1 MPAETLA
8 RMSHRAPIGSQRRR
22 PTRAQVAIATLLGI
36 AIATF
41 AAVTERIVYDEKV
54 LPGITVAGI
63 DAAGMTERQLT
74 QRLDALAAQLENR
87 VFRAT
92 VGATKLTAPASEL
105 GYEVDVEA
113 TVRAARIAGRTGNPI
128 SAALGFVTRRISDE
142 SVGLRHTTDEKS
154 LDRTAQRWSTEVNTK
169 VRNASIEIVS
179 GAVRIVEP
187 AAATGISVADV
198 RSALDKAS
206 STLDLQ
212 PKITLRQTTVQ
223 PTIDRAQA
231 EAVAADARR
240 TLAGQYNVR
249 SGSDSFVIPG
259 AQLASSLEAV
269 VEGNKLRLAIN
280 DERFRIALGP
290 SLQTLAEPPV
300 DARFRINRDDTVS
313 IIDGKNGRGPDLRK
327 VAAAILAGIQDI
339 DAPSVTVAPM
349 HDTAWAQSLGITKKI
364 TSFTSH
370 HPCCAPRVTN
380 IQVAAKT
387 MNGTVVEPG
396 RVFSLNDVVGP
407 RTEARGFVS
416 APVFYGEFTED
427 FGGGV
432 SQLATTTYNAAFWA
446 GFEIVTHK
454 PHTIY
459 FDRYPMG
466 REATVNY
473 PSLDLKW
480 RNDSRHGVLVTTSFS
495 NTGITVSLYG
505 NTEGRKV
512 RETTDGCSVGP
523 ITDTRNDPR
532 CITVV
537 ETIDI
542 IETEVPCPAESSAD
556 DPKNVCATLKPGE
569 RAAGPRGH
577 TGYSVEFFRT
587 ITDPGKP
594 PRVQRFRWRYR
605 MLPDIV
611 LVAPGDPAA
620 STTTTGIGPSTST
633 APPGGSTT
641 TTKPPATSTTTT
653 TGP

>member
-1 MPAETLA
+1 MAAETLA
-8 RMSHRAPIGSQRRR
+8 RMSNRAPSGSQRQR
-22 PTRAQVAIATLLGI
+22 PTRAQLAIASLLGI

-41 AAVTERIVYDEKV
+41 AAVTERIVYDEEV
-54 LPGITVAGI
+54 LPGIVVAGI
-63 DAAGMTERQLT
+63 DATGMTERQLT

-105 GYEVDVEA
+105 GYHVDVES
-113 TVRAARIAGRTGNPI
+113 TVRAARIAGRTGNPM
-128 SAALGFVTRRISDE
+128 SAVLGLVTRRISDT
-142 SVGLRHTTDEKS
+142 SVELRHTIDTAS
-154 LDRTAQRWSTEVNTK
+154 LHRTALRWSTEVNQK

-179 GAVRIVEP
+179 GAVRILEP
-187 AAATGISVADV
+187 AAASGVAVGEISA
-198 RSALDKAS
+198 ALDKAS
-206 STLDLQ
+206 KSLDLR
-212 PKITLRQTTVQ
+212 PNITLRQTTVQ

-240 TLAGQYNVR
+240 ALAGQYKVR
-249 SGSDSFVIPG
+249 SGSESFVITG
-259 AQLASSLEAV
+259 TQLASSLEAV
-269 VEGNKLRLAIN
+269 VDGTTLRLAID
-280 DERFRIALGP
+280 DERFRVALGP

-300 DARFRINRDDTVS
+300 DARFRVNPDETVS
-313 IIDGKNGRGPDLRK
+313 IIASKTGRGPDLRK
-327 VAAAILAGIQDI
+327 VAAAILQGIHDI
-339 DAPSVTVAPM
+339 EAPSVTVEPM

-364 TSFTSH
+364 ASFTSH
-370 HPCCAPRVTN
+370 HPCCAARVTN
-380 IQVAAKT
+380 IHVAAKL
-387 MNGTVVEPG
+387 MNGAVIEPG
-396 RVFSLNDVVGP
+396 ELFSLNDVVGP
-407 RTEARGFVS
+407 RTEARGFVP

-446 GFEIVTHK
+446 GLEIVTHK

-480 RNDSRHGVLVTTSFS
+480 RNDSRNGVLVSTSYS
-495 NTGITVSLYG
+495 STRITVSLYG

-523 ITDTRNDPR
+523 ITDTRNAPR
-532 CITVV
+532 CVTVV

-542 IETEVPCPAESSAD
+542 IETEVTCPAESSAD
-556 DPKNVCATLKPGE
+556 DPKNTCATLKPGE
-569 RAAGPRGH
+569 RAAGPSGH
-577 TGYSVEFFRT
+577 TGYSVEYFRT

-620 STTTTGIGPSTST
+620 STTTTGIGPSTT
-633 APPGGSTT
+633 TKPPGGSTT
-641 TTKPPATSTTTT
+641 TKPPATTSTTTT
-653 TGP
+653 TTP